1 MIGKQ
6 FAVIHAQ
13 KGPASG
19 GSRLGA
25 HIDRKFIPENA
36 NPDLV
41 HLNEHYIKSDNTMNR
56 DIKDRIEKVGCK
68 VRSNSVKSVNIIL
81 SGSHERMKEIE
92 KDPELLK
99 NWVKDNAQFVKNRY
113 GVDNVM
119 RFSLH
124 RDERTPHIHCVITPI
139 TKDGRLSARE
149 IVGNKKDLQQ
159 LQDDYAEAMKKYSL
173 HRGLKGSKAKHYEV
187 SEYYARIKDPVEAK
201 ISIPVKENT
210 ESNPEY
216 TERVKSA
223 LKPLIFNFEQLKK
236 ENKAIEKDFQST
248 YERAIDVVNG
258 MLEGA
263 KVDVSFKVDWDKQK
277 VLYQIPSV
285 EKEKQKEREAR
296 MIKEKP
302 KPKQEQTKDRDR
314 NRGPKLS
321 LG

>member
-1 MIGKQ
+1 MKQ

-13 KGPASG
+13 KGSSSG

-36 NPDLV
+36 DPDLQ
-41 HLNEHYIKSDNTMNR
+41 HLNEHYIESENTMNK
-56 DIKDRIEKVGCK
+56 DIDNRIKEVGCK

-99 NWVKDNAQFVKNRY
+99 KWVTDNARFVKERY
-113 GVDNVM
+113 GVDNVI

-124 RDERTPHIHCVITPI
+124 RDERTPHIHCVIVPI

-149 IVGNKKDLQQ
+149 IVGNKKDLQK
-159 LQDDYAEAMKKYSL
+159 LQDDYWEAMKSYGL
-173 HRGLKGSKAKHYEV
+173 NRGLKGSKAKHYEV

-210 ESNPEY
+210 ENHQEY

-223 LKPLIFNFEQLKK
+223 LKPIILDLGKLID
-236 ENKAIEKDFQST
+236 ENKANLKESKIT
-248 YERAIDVVNG
+248 YQNALIDVNSL
-258 MLEGA
+258 LE
-263 KVDVSFKVDWDKQK
+263 KKNIDVSFTVDWDKQK
-277 VLYQIPSV
+277 IIYQIPSV
-285 EKEKQKEREAR
+285 EREKQRERELR
-296 MIKEKP
+296 QIKEKP
-302 KPKQEQTKDRDR
+302 KQEEKRDR
-314 NRGPKLS
+314 NRGPKLK
-321 LG
+321 L

>member
-41 HLNEHYIKSDNTMNR
+41 HLNEHYIKSENTMNR

-99 NWVKDNAQFVKNRY
+99 NWVKDNARFVKERY
-113 GVDNVM
+113 GIDNVI

-210 ESNPEY
+210 ENHQEY

-223 LKPLIFNFEQLKK
+223 LKPLILDLGRLMDESKANLKEPK
-236 ENKAIEKDFQST
+236 ITYQNALIAVNSLLEKNN
-248 YERAIDVVNG
+248 I
-258 MLEGA
+258 
-263 KVDVSFKVDWDKQK
+263 DVSFTVDWDKQK
-277 VLYQIPSV
+277 IIYQIPSV
-285 EKEKQKEREAR
+285 EKEKQRERELR
-296 MIKEKP
+296 QIKEKP
-302 KPKQEQTKDRDR
+302 KQEEKRDR

-321 LG
+321 FG

>member
-1 MIGKQ
+1 MAGKQ

-41 HLNEHYIKSDNTMNR
+41 HLNEHYIKSENTMNR

-99 NWVKDNAQFVKNRY
+99 NWVKDNARFVKERY
-113 GVDNVM
+113 GIDNVI

-210 ESNPEY
+210 ENHQEY

-223 LKPLIFNFEQLKK
+223 LKPLILDLGRLMDESKANLKEPK
-236 ENKAIEKDFQST
+236 ITYQNALIAVNSLLEKNN
-248 YERAIDVVNG
+248 I
-258 MLEGA
+258 
-263 KVDVSFKVDWDKQK
+263 DVSFTVDWDKQK
-277 VLYQIPSV
+277 IIYQIPSV
-285 EKEKQKEREAR
+285 EKEKQRERELR
-296 MIKEKP
+296 QIKEKP
-302 KPKQEQTKDRDR
+302 KQEEKRDR

-321 LG
+321 FG